1 MDKENLKVRINFGSE
16 DKAKA
21 VSLAYAERSSWIDL
35 CTHHEAQATPSDAPS
50 TQVTLVIFGDCD
62 DLGRLRS
69 SYKKGTLI
77 YGCRPYAVE
86 ILD

>member
-16 DKAKA
+16 DRAKY
-21 VSLAYAERSSWIDL
+21 VSHAYAERSSWIDL
-35 CTHHEAQATPSDAPS
+35 CTHHEALATPSDAPS
-50 TQVTLVIFGDCD
+50 TQVTLVIFGDRE
-62 DLGRLRS
+62 DLVRLRS
-69 SYKKGTLI
+69 SYGKGMLI